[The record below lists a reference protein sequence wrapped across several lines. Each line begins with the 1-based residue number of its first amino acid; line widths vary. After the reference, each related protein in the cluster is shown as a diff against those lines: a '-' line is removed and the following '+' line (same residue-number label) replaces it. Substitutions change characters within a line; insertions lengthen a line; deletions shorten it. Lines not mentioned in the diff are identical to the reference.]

1 MEESVKL
8 AIVISVPLWSAMA
21 VIVSV
26 TGYFAGID
34 GLGISFA
41 VVFFATIFW
50 MVTITK
56 VLGGDS
62 EPRKYRSADIESR
75 LAVIE
80 DRLNQ
85 IITSRKE

>member
-8 AIVISVPLWSAMA
+8 TLVISVPIWSAMA

-26 TGYFAGID
+26 AAYFGGMDGMGIAF
-34 GLGISFA
+34 G

-50 MVTITK
+50 MVTVTK
-56 VLGGDS
+56 VVGGNS
-62 EPRKYRSADIESR
+62 EPRRYRGPDIESR

-85 IITSRKE
+85 IISSRKE